1 LIGIKRNGEKKM
13 KKFLSFLLVG
23 TVLLALAS
31 CKPAGPKLEKIYKG
45 DGTYDPATVQPVKIT
60 DLINTPDKY
69 AGTFVSITG
78 KIVTECS
85 VGCWFYMQDEAGN
98 QVHID
103 LAGQNFNI
111 PQTVGKSVKV
121 TGVFQ
126 SSESNTKVSAYEVE
140 YLP

>member
-1 LIGIKRNGEKKM
+1 MESYKM
-13 KKFLSFLLVG
+13 KKLMTILLMG
-23 TVLLALAS
+23 TVVLALAS
-31 CKPAGPKLEKIYKG
+31 CKPAGPKIQKIYRG
-45 DGTYDPATVQPVKIT
+45 EGTFDPASVQAVNIT

-69 AGTFVSITG
+69 AGTFVSLSG

-126 SSESNTKVSAYEVE
+126 ASESNTKVAAYEVE
-140 YLP
+140 YLQ

>member
-1 LIGIKRNGEKKM
+1 MESYKM
-13 KKFLSFLLVG
+13 KKLMTILLMG
-23 TVLLALAS
+23 TVVLALAS
-31 CKPAGPKLEKIYKG
+31 CKPAGPKIQKIYRG
-45 DGTYDPATVQPVKIT
+45 EGTFDPASVQAVNIT

-69 AGTFVSITG
+69 AGTFVSLSG

-126 SSESNTKVSAYEVE
+126 ASESNTKVAAYVVE
-140 YLP
+140 YLQ